1 MRHLY
6 SSRVEVL
13 RLSRELVDG
22 TSKYTWGRVQSILDS
37 ELGLPG
43 EMMCR
48 FDLQFVRP
56 GKDQPMPVEA
66 GRAVDRTGVM
76 YFDVTEHVK
85 AGDRVRHIS
94 GPYTGTFEIRNTPD
108 AAPDF
113 SGAHHMEVQV
123 VEVAQAEIMKQFP
136 GSGLER

>member
-13 RLSRELVDG
+13 RLSREMVNG
-22 TSKYTWGRVQSILDS
+22 TAKHTWGRIQDIIDSTLDV
-37 ELGLPG
+37 PG

-56 GKDQPMPVEA
+56 GKDQPMPVES

-76 YFDVTEHVK
+76 LFDVTEHVK
-85 AGDRVRHIS
+85 AGDRIRHIS
-94 GPYTGTFEIRNTPD
+94 GPYTGTFEVRNIPD
-108 AAPDF
+108 VAPGF
-113 SGAHHMEVQV
+113 FGAHHMEVQV
-123 VEVAQAEIMKQFP
+123 VEVAQSAVLAQFP
-136 GSGLER
+136 GDKLEA